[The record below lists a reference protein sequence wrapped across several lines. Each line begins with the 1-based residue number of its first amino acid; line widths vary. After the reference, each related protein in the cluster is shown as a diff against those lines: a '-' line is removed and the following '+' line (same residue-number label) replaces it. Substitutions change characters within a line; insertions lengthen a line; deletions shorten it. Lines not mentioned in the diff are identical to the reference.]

1 MAFFDDDPPTQQRRS
16 PGPPPPSREPRAPR
30 PAHSQQDYTTRRLLA
45 IAGFVIVV
53 LAMGLLLK
61 GCVDSSRRNGLKDY
75 NQQVNEL
82 GSQSISNVSQA
93 LELLTDKDAD
103 PLAQRNQLGE
113 LATDSDRLT
122 ERARELG
129 APGGLEGANYYLA
142 TALSLRATALD
153 RVSDLIGKARGTT
166 KAEQETAT
174 DQIAGQMQALLSS
187 DVLWQLRVTPFIQ
200 ERFEDEDLNGESIA
214 SSTVL
219 KDLAWLNAATVAT
232 RVGGFAEEPDENTPI
247 APGTH
252 GHGIISVSAGGKAL
266 TPGAVTNVPVG
277 GGVSFT
283 VKVANQGE
291 NDESDVTVSVTGTK
305 QGGGA
310 KIEETKKI
318 AQTKQGTES
327 TVEIPID
334 GSVTGSY
341 SITVEVRPVPGEKNT
356 ENNKQKFNVIFQ

>member
-1 MAFFDDDPPTQQRRS
+1 M
-16 PGPPPPSREPRAPR
+16 
-30 PAHSQQDYTTRRLLA
+30 TRRLLA

-93 LELLTDKDAD
+93 LELLTNKDAD

-113 LATDSDRLT
+113 LAADSDRLT
-122 ERARELG
+122 ERARDLST
-129 APGGLEGANYYLA
+129 PGGLDGSTYYLA

-153 RVSDLIGKARGTT
+153 RISDLIGKARGTT
-166 KAEQETAT
+166 KAEQESAT
-174 DQIAGQMQALLSS
+174 DAIAGQMQAMLSS
-187 DVLWQLRVTPFIQ
+187 DVLWQLRVTPFIK
-200 ERFEDEDLNGESIA
+200 ERFEDEDLNSEAIT
-214 SSTVL
+214 SSTVM
-219 KDLAWLNAATVAT
+219 KDLGWLNAATVAT
-232 RVGGFAEEPDENTPI
+232 RVGGFAEEEDTNTPVP
-247 APGTH
+247 PGTH
-252 GHGIISVSAGGKAL
+252 GHGIVSVSAGGKAL
-266 TPGAVTNVPVG
+266 TPGAITNVPIG
-277 GGVSFT
+277 SGVSFT

-291 NDESDVTVSVTGTK
+291 NDESDVTVAVTGTK

-318 AQTKQGTES
+318 SQSKQGTES

-334 GSVTGSY
+334 NAAAGSY

-356 ENNKQKFNVIFQ
+356 ENNKQKYSVIFQ